1 MLVANETNKTYKI
14 RRGCVLGEVS
24 PVSKVESVDLGKMSP
39 SGEKADWSETDVRA
53 PDQWKE
59 KAVQMVKDNQDL
71 FALSD
76 LDLSRT
82 ETVTMK
88 IDTGDAE
95 PMRLKPYKTPLNKRK
110 VIDKAVDDM
119 LAAGLIE
126 RSRSPWSFPVV
137 VVDKNDGS
145 KTFCVDFRR
154 LNKITKPIS
163 YPLPLIVDI
172 LALLGRARL
181 FTFLDLKQG
190 YFQVGKDE
198 KDKEK
203 TALACHRGLFQFRV
217 MPFGLS
223 RAPSI
228 FVMLMSIVLQ
238 GLEDFAC
245 AYLYDILIFSK
256 TAEEHEK
263 HIEEV
268 FRRLREHKL
277 KLKLPKC
284 TFSRQRQSI
293 WDFKLG
299 LVESSPIQRRSRPS
313 MRCQLQQRS
322 ER

>member
-1 MLVANETNKTYKI
+1 M
-14 RRGCVLGEVS
+14 
-24 PVSKVESVDLGKMSP
+24 SKVESVDLGKMSP

-76 LDLSRT
+76 LDLSKT
-82 ETVTMK
+82 ETVTTK

-95 PMRLKPYKTPLNKRK
+95 PIRLKPYKTPVNNRK
-110 VIDKAVDDM
+110 VIEKAVDDM
-119 LAAGLIE
+119 LAA
-126 RSRSPWSFPVV
+126 
-137 VVDKNDGS
+137 D
-145 KTFCVDFRR
+145 
-154 LNKITKPIS
+154 
-163 YPLPLIVDI
+163 
-172 LALLGRARL
+172 
-181 FTFLDLKQG
+181 
-190 YFQVGKDE
+190 